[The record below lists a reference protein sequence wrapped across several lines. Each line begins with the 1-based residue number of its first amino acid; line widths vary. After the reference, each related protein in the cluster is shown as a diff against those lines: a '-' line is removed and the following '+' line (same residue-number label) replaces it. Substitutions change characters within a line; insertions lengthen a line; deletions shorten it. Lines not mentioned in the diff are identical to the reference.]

1 MKKLLV
7 LTCMAATVS
16 LATGSAMAD
25 SIKGRVGAVL
35 RIGFTAPSDS
45 DFNNFRIK
53 PDLGVIG
60 GGGVIYGWNDNMAA
74 EFDITHAAYGS
85 DYPNGGNAGDFN
97 VTNFSFGGQYRFTPA
112 NKLVPYVGAGI
123 DILVSEYEDY
133 DVDTTVGVHA
143 SGGVDYFLMKSLAVT
158 GEVKAVIAP
167 EADIKHRGS
176 RLGNFD
182 PSNVTTTFGVRYFF
196 F

>member
-25 SIKGRVGAVL
+25 SIKGRVGAGL

-45 DFNNFRIK
+45 DFQDKRIK
-53 PDLGVIG
+53 PDIGIVG
-60 GGGVIYGWNDNMAA
+60 GGGVIYGWDDNYAL

-85 DYPNGGNAGDFN
+85 DYPNGGKAGDFD
-97 VTNFSFGGQYRFTPA
+97 VTNFAFGAQYRFTPA

-123 DILVSEYEDY
+123 DILASEYESY
-133 DVDTTVGVHA
+133 DIDTTVGMHV
-143 SGGVDYFLMKSLAVT
+143 SGGVDYFLMKSLALT
-158 GEVKAVIAP
+158 AEVKAVIAP
-167 EADIKHRGS
+167 ETDIEGAGLR
-176 RLGNFD
+176 GNFD
-182 PSNVTTTFGVRYFF
+182 PSNITTTFGARYFF